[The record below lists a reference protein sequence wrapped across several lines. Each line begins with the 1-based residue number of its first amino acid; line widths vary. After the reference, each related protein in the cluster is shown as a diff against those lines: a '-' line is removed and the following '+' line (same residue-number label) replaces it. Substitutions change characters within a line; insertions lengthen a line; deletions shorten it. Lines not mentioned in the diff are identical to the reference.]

1 MVVVNNMINLY
12 VAEQEDNDAS
22 VLVFDE
28 DNLDKLIKHLFER
41 EQALVNEH
49 LSKEEIYYGHY
60 TLFCDLAPIYFK
72 ARLGYAD
79 LFDLEKFTEIYNEF
93 FENDEIKMIKIS
105 ELEVEESRSE
115 YMKDAVEKLGIKGL
129 KEIKSA
135 YLSIDK

>member
-1 MVVVNNMINLY
+1 M
-12 VAEQEDNDAS
+12 

-28 DNLDKLIKHLFER
+28 DNLDKLIKNLFER
-41 EQALVNEH
+41 EQDLVNEH
-49 LSKEEIYYGHY
+49 FTKEEIYYGHY

-79 LFDLEKFTEIYNEF
+79 LFDLEEFIEIYNDF
-93 FENDEIKMIKIS
+93 FANDELKMIELT

-115 YMKDAVEKLGIKGL
+115 YIKNVSEKIGVDGL

-135 YLSIDK
+135 HLLFN

>member
-1 MVVVNNMINLY
+1 MIVVNNMINLY
-12 VAEQEDNDAS
+12 VVEQEDNDAS

-28 DNLDKLIKHLFER
+28 DNLDELIKNLFER

-49 LSKEEIYYGHY
+49 LSKEEIYYGPY

-79 LFDLEKFTEIYNEF
+79 LYDLDEFREIYNEF
-93 FENDEIKMIKIS
+93 FENNETKMIKIT

-115 YMKDAVEKLGIKGL
+115 YMKDAIEKLGIKGL
-129 KEIKSA
+129 KEIKA
-135 YLSIDK
+135 TYLSFN

>member
-1 MVVVNNMINLY
+1 LLVVVNNMINLY
-12 VAEQEDNDAS
+12 VVEQEENDAL

-28 DNLDKLIKHLFER
+28 DNLDKLIKNLFER
-41 EQALVNEH
+41 EQDLVNEH
-49 LSKEEIYYGHY
+49 FTKEEIYYGHY

-79 LFDLEKFTEIYNEF
+79 LFDLEEFIEIYNDF
-93 FENDEIKMIKIS
+93 FANDELKMIELT

-115 YMKDAVEKLGIKGL
+115 YIKNVIEKIGVDGL

-135 YLSIDK
+135 HLSFN

>member
-28 DNLDKLIKHLFER
+28 DNLDKLIKNLFER

-49 LSKEEIYYGHY
+49 LSKEEIYYGPY

-79 LFDLEKFTEIYNEF
+79 LYDLDEFREIYNEF
-93 FENDEIKMIKIS
+93 FENNETKMIKIS

-115 YMKDAVEKLGIKGL
+115 YMKDAIEKLGIKGL
-129 KEIKSA
+129 KEIKAA
-135 YLSIDK
+135 YLSFN